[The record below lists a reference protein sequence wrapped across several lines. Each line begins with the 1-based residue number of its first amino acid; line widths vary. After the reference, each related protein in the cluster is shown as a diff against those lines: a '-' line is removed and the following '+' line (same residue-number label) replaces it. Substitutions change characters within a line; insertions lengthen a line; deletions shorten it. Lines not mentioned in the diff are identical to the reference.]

1 MSKLFVLLF
10 FFVYCNSAYSVS
22 IIRDSEVEAVVKD
35 LAQPLFSAA
44 GIDNDKIKVFIVDDR
59 SINAFVINNNSIFIH
74 LGLLQYSTE
83 PYVLLGILAHEIA
96 HISAGHVLQMSSA
109 VGYFQS
115 IAMVSYMVGLVSSIV
130 INPQV
135 ASAILLSGVT
145 LSSRLFFNYSQ
156 EQESVADSYAL
167 RYLDESGYERD
178 F

>member
-1 MSKLFVLLF
+1 MFKIFKLFVLLF

-22 IIRDSEVEAVVKD
+22 IIRDEVEAVVKD

-96 HISAGHVLQMSSA
+96 HISAGHVLQ
-109 VGYFQS
+109 
-115 IAMVSYMVGLVSSIV
+115 
-130 INPQV
+130 N
-135 ASAILLSGVT
+135 
-145 LSSRLFFNYSQ
+145 
-156 EQESVADSYAL
+156 E
-167 RYLDESGYERD
+167 
-178 F
+178 